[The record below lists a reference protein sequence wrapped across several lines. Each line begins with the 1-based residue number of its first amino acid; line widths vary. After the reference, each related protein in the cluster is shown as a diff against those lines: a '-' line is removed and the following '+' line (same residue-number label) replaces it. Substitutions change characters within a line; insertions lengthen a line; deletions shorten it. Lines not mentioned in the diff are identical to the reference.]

1 MTKIYSLIVS
11 TLARWIPLLV
21 FIPILSWMVMMVT
34 VLIVKH
40 YIEDLPYSNGFS
52 MWLCSLITA
61 YVFCLYNFMRSKR
74 VSINNESS

>member
-1 MTKIYSLIVS
+1 MTKMLLSIGS
-11 TLARWIPLLV
+11 TLVKWIPLLV
-21 FIPILSWMVMMVT
+21 CIPILSWLVMMLT

-61 YVFCLYNFMRSKR
+61 YVFCLYNFIRSKR